1 MIKPILPILRE
12 FALHTGNA
20 TPWQTHPQRS
30 ARTLFAELELRLAPY
45 KIENDKQK

>member
-20 TPWQTHPQRS
+20 TPWQVHPAKKR
-30 ARTLFAELELRLAPY
+30 ALFAELELRLAPY
-45 KIENDKQK
+45 KIENDKQR